1 VEVSF
6 GKKPSALI
14 PVVMSLVALVLFGIQ
29 LALAIHGVKLERAE
43 GAVAHLYQLLVVG
56 QLPFI
61 TFFAFRW
68 LRRAPLQG
76 VPVFAVQVV
85 ALATALIPVHMM
97 GW

>member
-1 VEVSF
+1 MEASF

-14 PVVMSLVALVLFGIQ
+14 PVVMSLVAVVLFGIQ
-29 LALAIHGVKLERAE
+29 LAIHGVKLVRAD
-43 GAVAHLYQLLVVG
+43 GAVAHLYQMLVVG

-61 TFFAFRW
+61 AFFAFRW

-76 VPVFAVQVV
+76 LPVFAVQLV
-85 ALATALIPVHMM
+85 ALATALVPVHMM